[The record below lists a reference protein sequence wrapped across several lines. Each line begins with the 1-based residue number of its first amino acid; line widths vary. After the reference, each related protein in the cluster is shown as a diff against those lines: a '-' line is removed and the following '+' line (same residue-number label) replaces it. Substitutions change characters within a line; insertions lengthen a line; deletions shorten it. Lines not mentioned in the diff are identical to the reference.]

1 MMHRR
6 LRKNKKH
13 NTAGKSWTRRII
25 RVFALAAA
33 LSAVACDTPEEIVS
47 IELPITPALVMQT
60 SWAVIT
66 SSHLRLRD
74 GPSIDST
81 AVATLWRGSVLE
93 IVSKTGSKE
102 IVEDEEDLWYQ
113 INYDGLAGW
122 VFGAYL
128 STFESKAQ
136 ADESAR
142 ELRR

>member
-1 MMHRR
+1 MV
-6 LRKNKKH
+6 LWVFVV
-13 NTAGKSWTRRII
+13 AG
-25 RVFALAAA
+25 ALIP
-33 LSAVACDTPEEIVS
+33 LSCDAPEEIVS
-47 IELPITPALVMQT
+47 IELPTTPALVMQT

-74 GPSIDST
+74 RPSTDST